1 MTCRVTANP
10 HEVALRD
17 GRSPGEHLRGA
28 FSRRQPLAGHADHP
42 SGCCEEK
49 TYGAKAKITAS
60 IMKLE
65 SPKWIRRTDELKA
78 LQAVLERAGQT
89 ITAI

>member
-1 MTCRVTANP
+1 MAS
-10 HEVALRD
+10 A
-17 GRSPGEHLRGA
+17 A
-28 FSRRQPLAGHADHP
+28 P

-65 SPKWIRRTDELKA
+65 SPKGTRRTDELKA

>member
-1 MTCRVTANP
+1 MRIAPSTFRALLTISSSNP
-10 HEVALRD
+10 PDVDHQILGLLFE
-17 GRSPGEHLRGA
+17 
-28 FSRRQPLAGHADHP
+28 HP

-65 SPKWIRRTDELKA
+65 SPKWTRRTDELKA